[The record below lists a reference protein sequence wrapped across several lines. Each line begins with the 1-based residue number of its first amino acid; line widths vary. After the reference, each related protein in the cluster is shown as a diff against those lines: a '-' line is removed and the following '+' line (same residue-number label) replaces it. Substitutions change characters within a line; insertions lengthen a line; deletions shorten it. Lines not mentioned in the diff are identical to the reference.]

1 MDRPLEEPAR
11 ASAGSIRS
19 SSATRWV
26 DTVREI
32 DAAWVLQTLKRRK
45 WFVVLPTLAAT
56 CFAFFLLLLVP
67 SRFSATTEVMLD
79 TAQQQVVNI
88 QAVLTDALPDQEAV
102 DSQVEVFRS
111 RGVAEKVISGLGLDS
126 DPEFNKALVPDTGLK
141 AVVKSIRASINW
153 VKKTVSGAEPQPVP
167 EDIRRAQER
176 ANVVDAFLKNLSVR
190 LKAQSRVLQ
199 VTYSS
204 EDPVKAWQIANK
216 LAEVYLVDQLDA
228 KYEAARR
235 ATQWL
240 TEKIAGL
247 RVDVSDKEQ
256 AVAQYRKQAGLL
268 LGTDGNTLISQ
279 QISEL
284 SAQSIVARTSR
295 AEADAKLSQVRRL
308 VQLQGGAGAAAD
320 VLGSPII
327 QALVEQESTVKRE
340 VAALA
345 DEFGDR
351 HPRMI
356 SVRAALR
363 DIQAKIAAEI
373 AKVVQSWRTTW
384 ASPARGRSRCRTAW
398 SSSRRAWRNRTPP
411 RCS

>member
-204 EDPVKAWQIANK
+204 EDPVKAWQIA
-216 LAEVYLVDQLDA
+216 
-228 KYEAARR
+228 
-235 ATQWL
+235 
-240 TEKIAGL
+240 
-247 RVDVSDKEQ
+247 
-256 AVAQYRKQAGLL
+256 
-268 LGTDGNTLISQ
+268 
-279 QISEL
+279 
-284 SAQSIVARTSR
+284 TS
-295 AEADAKLSQVRRL
+295 
-308 VQLQGGAGAAAD
+308 
-320 VLGSPII
+320 
-327 QALVEQESTVKRE
+327 
-340 VAALA
+340 
-345 DEFGDR
+345 
-351 HPRMI
+351 
-356 SVRAALR
+356 
-363 DIQAKIAAEI
+363 
-373 AKVVQSWRTTW
+373 W
-384 ASPARGRSRCRTAW
+384 
-398 SSSRRAWRNRTPP
+398 P
-411 RCS
+411 RCISLTSSTPSTRPRGGQRSG